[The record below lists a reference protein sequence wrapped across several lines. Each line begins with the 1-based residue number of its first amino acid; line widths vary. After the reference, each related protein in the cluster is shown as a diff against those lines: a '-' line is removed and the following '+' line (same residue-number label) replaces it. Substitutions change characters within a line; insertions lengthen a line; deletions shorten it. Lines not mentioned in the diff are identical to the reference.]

1 MRVSSEGCHDVI
13 MTKEGLES
21 EASLRWDPLEQDPE
35 FEVLG
40 LGSVWVEHSKLD
52 LDVWF
57 SGSGVWRYKASI

>member
-1 MRVSSEGCHDVI
+1 